1 MRRQI
6 IALSLPF
13 LSLGLLAS
21 DFDDVLDTV
30 VKNNLGL
37 KYGLADKE
45 ASIAEMKSENTLE
58 APEVGF
64 ESLWGMKGIG
74 DKRNFSISQSFDWPG
89 VYAARSEAVRKSETA
104 MQYLRESA
112 VIDTRMEVRLLL
124 VDIIYA
130 RQRLATTK
138 KICDSLSEMVK
149 YFKEAVAC
157 GSETRLD
164 YNKPVVEH
172 INANRELKTLQGEL
186 STLKA
191 SLQALNGGE
200 DVSALVEQLGMNYPH
215 PDLESLRPDVE
226 TLRQNDP
233 AQAAARAS
241 LEAQKSLV
249 KVEKRSLLPGFS
261 LAYLHEWEMGDRF
274 NGFSLSLTLPFLTQR
289 KKAKAAIMRAE
300 AMAFEQDM
308 ELVKLAAG
316 LQGEYDT
323 ACELRDLLRKYKDVM
338 SDDST
343 YELLKKALDA
353 GQINFLTYMQEL
365 NFFLT
370 ARRDFLDAHYR
381 YHVAVARLQR
391 YQ

>member
-1 MRRQI
+1 
-6 IALSLPF
+6 
-13 LSLGLLAS
+13 
-21 DFDDVLDTV
+21 
-30 VKNNLGL
+30 
-37 KYGLADKE
+37 
-45 ASIAEMKSENTLE
+45 
-58 APEVGF
+58 
-64 ESLWGMKGIG
+64 
-74 DKRNFSISQSFDWPG
+74 
-89 VYAARSEAVRKSETA
+89 
-104 MQYLRESA
+104 
-112 VIDTRMEVRLLL
+112 
-124 VDIIYA
+124 
-130 RQRLATTK
+130 
-138 KICDSLSEMVK
+138 
-149 YFKEAVAC
+149 
-157 GSETRLD
+157 
-164 YNKPVVEH
+164 
-172 INANRELKTLQGEL
+172 
-186 STLKA
+186 
-191 SLQALNGGE
+191 
-200 DVSALVEQLGMNYPH
+200 
-215 PDLESLRPDVE
+215 
-226 TLRQNDP
+226 
-233 AQAAARAS
+233 
-241 LEAQKSLV
+241 
-249 KVEKRSLLPGFS
+249 
-261 LAYLHEWEMGDRF
+261 MGDRF